1 MTGAYATH
9 MLTTILCCLMH
20 ALSLILVLQLV
31 QGFVTIY
38 TGRETRHRAKNLCH
52 ATEYEFRL
60 KVIRNLTTALHAH
73 HYPACRVVHTRLQV
87 AVAMWAAHVSSHAT
101 IMIDMSRIPVM
112 IDSVNQG

>member
-31 QGFVTIY
+31 QGFVNIY

-60 KVIRNLTTALHAH
+60 KVIRNLTTVLHAH
-73 HYPACRVVHTRLQV
+73 HYSAY
-87 AVAMWAAHVSSHAT
+87 
-101 IMIDMSRIPVM
+101 
-112 IDSVNQG
+112 